1 MRRRLYFLV
10 PGVDVAHKIVNEL
23 LLLRIDCDH
32 MHIVARDGT
41 PTGDLPEATILQ
53 KTDLIEAAERGVAV
67 GGATGMVAGL
77 LAVSFPPAGLILGG
91 GMVAATMLAGAG
103 FGAWVAGMIGVNL
116 PNRELAAYEQAIQN
130 GAVLMMVD
138 VPKERV
144 HEIERLIQEHHPEAQ
159 IGGTEPHIPA
169 FP

>member
-1 MRRRLYFLV
+1 MRRRLYFVV
-10 PGVDVAHKIVNEL
+10 PDVATTHKIVNEL
-23 LLLRIDCDH
+23 LLARIDEGH
-32 MHIVARDGT
+32 MHVVAREGT
-41 PTGDLPEATILQ
+41 PLGDIPEANVLQ
-53 KTDLIEAAERGVAV
+53 KTDLIEATERGLAV
-67 GGATGMVAGL
+67 GGVTGALAGL
-77 LAVSFPPAGLILGG
+77 LAVTFPPAGVILGG
-91 GMVAATMLAGAG
+91 GMVAASMLAGAG
-103 FGAWVAGMIGVNL
+103 FGAWVSGMIGINL
-116 PNRELAAYEQAIQN
+116 PNRELKAYENAIKS

>member
-1 MRRRLYFLV
+1 MRRRLYFVV
-10 PGVDVAHKIVNEL
+10 PDVDTTHKIVNEL
-23 LLLRIDCDH
+23 LLARVDEGH
-32 MHIVARDGT
+32 MHVVAREGT
-41 PTGDLPEATILQ
+41 ELGDIPEASILQ
-53 KTDLIEAAERGVAV
+53 KTDFIAAAERGLAV
-67 GGATGMVAGL
+67 GGATGLLAGL
-77 LAVSFPPAGLILGG
+77 LAIAFPPAGVILGG

-103 FGAWVAGMIGVNL
+103 FGAWVSSMIGVNL
-116 PNRELAAYEQAIQN
+116 PNTEIKAYEEAVKS

>member
-1 MRRRLYFLV
+1 VRRRLYFVV
-10 PGVDVAHKIVNEL
+10 PDVATTHKIVNEL
-23 LLLRIDCDH
+23 LLVRVEAAH
-32 MHIVARDGT
+32 MHVVAREGT
-41 PTGDLPEATILQ
+41 QLGDIPEASILQ
-53 KTDLIEAAERGVAV
+53 KTDIIEAAERGLAV
-67 GGATGMVAGL
+67 GGATGLLAGL
-77 LAVSFPPAGLILGG
+77 IAISFPPAGVILGG
-91 GMVAATMLAGAG
+91 GMVAATALAGAG
-103 FGAWVAGMIGVNL
+103 FGAWVSSMIGVNL
-116 PNRELAAYEQAIQN
+116 PNREIKAYEEAVKS

>member
-1 MRRRLYFLV
+1 VRRRLYFVV
-10 PGVDVAHKIVNEL
+10 PDVDTTHKIVNEL
-23 LLLRIDCDH
+23 LLVRVEAGH
-32 MHIVARDGT
+32 MHVVAREGT
-41 PTGDLPEATILQ
+41 ELGDIPEANILQ
-53 KTDLIEAAERGVAV
+53 KTDMIEAAERGLAV
-67 GGATGMVAGL
+67 GGATGLLAGL
-77 LAVSFPPAGLILGG
+77 IAISFPPAGVILGG
-91 GMVAATMLAGAG
+91 GMVAATALAGAG
-103 FGAWVAGMIGVNL
+103 FGAWVSSMIGVNL
-116 PNRELAAYEQAIQN
+116 PNREIKAYEEAIKS

>member
-10 PGVDVAHKIVNEL
+10 PSVDTAHRIVNEL
-23 LLLRIDCDH
+23 LLLRIDADH
-32 MHIVARDGT
+32 MHVVARDGT
-41 PTGDLPEATILQ
+41 PMGDLPEATILQ
-53 KTDLIEAAERGVAV
+53 KTDLIEAAERGIAV
-67 GGATGMVAGL
+67 GGATGVVAGL
-77 LAVSFPPAGLILGG
+77 LAVSFPPAGIILGG